1 MFSLSLSPL
10 RCFAPPRVSHVKMCP
25 PARKL
30 RPDFPGGPAAPRIFP
45 AASRHYRDTSGLNF
59 LRGYQG
65 SLVMVLHLRGRALLA
80 RRRHL
85 HTKKVAQAPGPG
97 PGPRAQARMEGV
109 APSVSQRG
117 MYNSEE
123 SAGKGGDTMTTRI
136 KGSGGKGRGKGV
148 KGRERSGG
156 GR

>member
-1 MFSLSLSPL
+1 MFGWVLENLVLPEQSVDQ
-10 RCFAPPRVSHVKMCP
+10 AP
-25 PARKL
+25 
-30 RPDFPGGPAAPRIFP
+30 G
-45 AASRHYRDTSGLNF
+45 
-59 LRGYQG
+59 
-65 SLVMVLHLRGRALLA
+65 
-80 RRRHL
+80 
-85 HTKKVAQAPGPG
+85 PGPG
-97 PGPRAQARMEGV
+97 PGPRAQAPMEGL

-148 KGRERSGG
+148 NGRERERW